1 MYWLKLS
8 SRTPFTLWHIHK
20 YLPWNQPRFKYHLS
34 TLTTTKVKTSMYTF
48 NYFDN
53 NRDSDANVYC
63 NYIENITHTRLLNIL
78 YICFMNW
85 VSWCWVV
92 INELN
97 KCMWCVKSMS
107 LSRWQ
112 MGFNECQKIYKTTN
126 FPIFFCSFQFG
137 EVTILL
143 GLFLNINLFIFY

>member
-34 TLTTTKVKTSMYTF
+34 TLTTTKVKTLMYTC

-97 KCMWCVKSMS
+97 WINACDVLKVCHWVGVKWALMNARRSIK
-107 LSRWQ
+107 LQ
-112 MGFNECQKIYKTTN
+112 I
-126 FPIFFCSFQFG
+126 FQFSF
-137 EVTILL
+137 VH
-143 GLFLNINLFIFY
+143 FNLVK